1 MVFEKLCY
9 IQSVRSELMK
19 KFLTI
24 TVIILVLL
32 GAAGYAVWHF
42 GTNIASDKIIEKVES
57 TLDDENL
64 EEVKSYIENDP
75 MVQEIVSEAATTN
88 PDTLPFQTKEEATR
102 VLIKKVGV
110 NRLLEIQEQVQN
122 GSISKDEVLSEIEG
136 KLSEDEISALKYVL
150 YKELNK

>member
-1 MVFEKLCY
+1 
-9 IQSVRSELMK
+9 MK

-24 TVIILVLL
+24 ITIILVLL

-42 GTNIASDKIIEKVES
+42 GTDIASEKIIEKVES
-57 TLDDENL
+57 TLNDENL

-75 MVQEIVSEAATTN
+75 TVQEIVSEAATIN

-110 NRLLEIQEQVQN
+110 TRLINIQEQVQN

-150 YKELNK
+150 YKELNN

>member
-1 MVFEKLCY
+1 
-9 IQSVRSELMK
+9 MK

-24 TVIILVLL
+24 TVIILVFL

-42 GTNIASDKIIEKVES
+42 GTNIASEKIIEKVES

-64 EEVKSYIENDP
+64 EEVKSYIENDST
-75 MVQEIVSEAATTN
+75 VQEIVSEAATTN

-110 NRLLEIQEQVQN
+110 TRLLDIKEQVQN
-122 GSISKDEVLSEIEG
+122 GSISKDEVLAEIEG
-136 KLSEDEISALKYVL
+136 TLSEDEISALKYVL

>member
-1 MVFEKLCY
+1 
-9 IQSVRSELMK
+9 MK

-24 TVIILVLL
+24 IVLIFVLL

-42 GTNIASDKIIEKVES
+42 GTNIASEKIIEKVET

-64 EEVKSYIENDP
+64 EEVKSYIENDS

-110 NRLLEIQEQVQN
+110 NGLLAIQEQVQN

-136 KLSEDEISALKYVL
+136 KLTEDEISALKYVL

>member
-1 MVFEKLCY
+1 
-9 IQSVRSELMK
+9 MK

-42 GTNIASDKIIEKVES
+42 GTNIASEKIIETVKSNLTTE
-57 TLDDENL
+57 DL
-64 EEVKSYIENDP
+64 EEIKSYIENDP
-75 MVQEIVSEAATTN
+75 KLQEVVNEVASTN

-102 VLIKKVGV
+102 VVIKKVGV
-110 NRLLEIQEQVQN
+110 NRLLDIQEQAQN
-122 GSISKDEVLSEIEG
+122 GSINPDELLSEIEG

-150 YKELNK
+150 YKELYK

>member
-1 MVFEKLCY
+1 
-9 IQSVRSELMK
+9 MK
-19 KFLTI
+19 KFLRMTA
-24 TVIILVLL
+24 IIIVLL

-42 GTNIASDKIIEKVES
+42 GTNIASEKIIEKVES
-57 TLDDENL
+57 TIDDENL
-64 EEVKSYIENDP
+64 EEVKSHIKNDSK
-75 MVQEIVSEAATTN
+75 VQEMISEAATTN

-110 NRLLEIQEQVQN
+110 NRLLDIQEQVQN

>member
-1 MVFEKLCY
+1 
-9 IQSVRSELMK
+9 MK
-19 KFLTI
+19 KFLKI
-24 TVIILVLL
+24 TAIILVLL

-42 GTNIASDKIIEKVES
+42 GTNIASEKIIEKVES

-64 EEVKSYIENDP
+64 EEVKSYIENDSQ
-75 MVQEIVSEAATTN
+75 VQEFVSEAATTN

-110 NRLLEIQEQVQN
+110 NRLLDIQEQAQN
-122 GSISKDEVLSEIEG
+122 GSINPDELLSEIEG

-150 YKELNK
+150 YKELYK

>member
-1 MVFEKLCY
+1 
-9 IQSVRSELMK
+9 MK

-24 TVIILVLL
+24 TTIILVLL
-32 GAAGYAVWHF
+32 GAAGYAAWHF
-42 GTNIASDKIIEKVES
+42 GTNIASEKIIEKVES
-57 TLDDENL
+57 TLDDGNL
-64 EEVKSYIENDP
+64 EEVNSYIENDSKLL
-75 MVQEIVSEAATTN
+75 EIVSEAATTN

-110 NRLLEIQEQVQN
+110 NRLLDIQEQAQN

-136 KLSEDEISALKYVL
+136 KLSEDEISAIKYVL

>member
-1 MVFEKLCY
+1 
-9 IQSVRSELMK
+9 MK

-24 TVIILVLL
+24 TAIILVLL
-32 GAAGYAVWHF
+32 GSAVYAVWHF
-42 GTNIASDKIIEKVES
+42 GTNIASEKIIEKVES
-57 TLDDENL
+57 TLDDEKL
-64 EEVKSYIENDP
+64 EEVKSYIENDSQ
-75 MVQEIVSEAATTN
+75 VQKIVSEAATTN

-110 NRLLEIQEQVQN
+110 NRLIAIQEQAQN

>member
-1 MVFEKLCY
+1 
-9 IQSVRSELMK
+9 MK
-19 KFLTI
+19 KFLTFTAI
-24 TVIILVLL
+24 FLVLL
-32 GAAGYAVWHF
+32 GAAGYAAWHF
-42 GTNIASDKIIEKVES
+42 GTNIASEKIIEKVES
-57 TLDDENL
+57 TLDDDNL
-64 EEVKSYIENDP
+64 EEVNSYIENDSKL
-75 MVQEIVSEAATTN
+75 QEIVSEAATTN

-110 NRLLEIQEQVQN
+110 NRLLDIQEQAQN

>member
-1 MVFEKLCY
+1 
-9 IQSVRSELMK
+9 MK

-24 TVIILVLL
+24 TLIILVLL

-42 GTNIASDKIIEKVES
+42 GTNIASEKIFEKVET

-75 MVQEIVSEAATTN
+75 DVQEIVSEAATIN

-102 VLIKKVGV
+102 VIIKKVGV
-110 NRLLEIQEQVQN
+110 NRLLDIQEQAQN
-122 GSISKDEVLSEIEG
+122 GSISKDEILSELEG
-136 KLSEDEISALKYVL
+136 KLSEEEISALKYVL

>member
-1 MVFEKLCY
+1 
-9 IQSVRSELMK
+9 MK

-24 TVIILVLL
+24 TAIILVLI
-32 GAAGYAVWHF
+32 GAAGYAMWHF
-42 GTNIASDKIIEKVES
+42 GTNIASEKIIEKVES
-57 TLDDENL
+57 NLDDEKL
-64 EEVKSYIENDP
+64 AEVKSYIENDA
-75 MVQEIVSEAATTN
+75 MVQEMVSEAATTN

-110 NRLLEIQEQVQN
+110 TRLLEIQEQVQT